1 MQYGLKMY
9 GDCKTHYVCGDCKN
23 PMVKSITKVQKW
35 MNSCE
40 EAECVHRSFKSSSQS
55 STANKKRNKSKSK
68 ISLVSDKN
76 KKSVSF
82 IDNCPGKILR
92 SASMIQPRTASKD
105 FPVHSR
111 QTPNFP
117 VQTTTHIIS
126 KPPPSNNPV
135 RTCSCVSN
143 MIANKENFLGSH
155 NNLQCSCP
163 NPIQQV
169 NHRVSNTRLLIS
181 GLKTELNK
189 VKSQLADI
197 TVTNKTLS
205 GPANLLNTIEAEKI
219 ISQLKLQNVQ
229 LKKELNDKQKELAL
243 SIKEVERA
251 KEVLSEYEQ
260 KVRALHE
267 QALRSSK
274 LIKQNKDEF
283 CKCLQEKEAEV
294 KKLQESNESLLRS
307 IRESEVTYK
316 EMSNE
321 YENLRITF
329 NEETTKLSALTE
341 DSKNFCECIKIL
353 EKQLENAR
361 KETEVYKEEVKSLEQ
376 HMLNFECE
384 LCQKL
389 KMKARK
395 HKLKIN
401 NKIKE
406 HDEKEQAMMCTITQ
420 LSNEL
425 EVTKQIK
432 ISHEKLQNK
441 YHDLEKQMKT
451 QEEDLYKY
459 RVLREKYQEEF
470 ARFRQ
475 NEENYEKDRQ
485 QLRNLVEEL
494 TAVIKQN
501 KVTLQQLT
509 AINKHQEQL
518 LLSQTS
524 IISEKDG
531 KIKLANS
538 EIEILRKQSL
548 ELQEEISVLK
558 KTLLEPCKHES
569 HMQLI
574 EELQNIRMKL
584 NEEIEKRLIKEKII
598 DDQANTIMQ
607 LQHQI
612 KEKIMELNHSKQEI
626 VAAEKEIVGINED
639 LINTQ
644 LELKEQYVKKELLQ
658 RRLKELK
665 NQNYTLNGEISQLEL
680 LVEETVGTEKQAM
693 IESLQQQI
701 KDIQD
706 ECECEKLKVCSEK
719 EKAVEAAQFATQKL
733 LDTVNDFQ
741 RQVSAQ
747 KKVQYLLTK
756 MLHDKEEDLKNVH
769 SRLHSINSL
778 TLHLDQDCPIDEIFK
793 NNNLNFSEPNTA
805 CSYISSCSYCSKE
818 PGRCRKPQTI
828 RRPQFYD
835 VQCTDEEPIK
845 D

>member
-9 GDCKTHYVCGDCKN
+9 GDCKTHYICGDCKN
-23 PMVKSITKVQKW
+23 PMVKSISKVQKW
-35 MNSCE
+35 MNSCGE
-40 EAECVHRSFKSSSQS
+40 EECVHRSYRCSSQN

-82 IDNCPGKILR
+82 LDRCPGKILR
-92 SASMIQPRTASKD
+92 SASMIQPYTANKD

-111 QTPNFP
+111 QIP
-117 VQTTTHIIS
+117 VQTTTHIIA
-126 KPPPSNNPV
+126 KPPPSTNPV

-143 MIANKENFLGSH
+143 MIANKENFLASH
-155 NNLQCSCP
+155 NNLQCTCP

-169 NHRVSNTRLLIS
+169 NHRVSNTRFLIS

-189 VKSQLADI
+189 VKSQLNDI
-197 TVTNKTLS
+197 SVANKS
-205 GPANLLNTIEAEKI
+205 GPSSLINTIEAEKE

-229 LKKELNDKQKELAL
+229 LKKELDIKQKELAL

-251 KEVLSEYEQ
+251 KEVLTEYEQ

-283 CKCLQEKEAEV
+283 CKCLQEKEAEI
-294 KKLQESNESLLRS
+294 KKLKESNESLLRS

-321 YENLRITF
+321 YEALKTSF
-329 NEETTKLSALTE
+329 NVETTKLSALTE

-376 HMLNFECE
+376 HILNFECQ

-389 KMKARK
+389 KTKARK

-406 HDEKEQAMMCTITQ
+406 HDEKEQAMMFTITQ

-432 ISHEKLQNK
+432 TSHEKLQNK
-441 YHDLEKQMKT
+441 YNDLEQQMKK
-451 QEEDLYKY
+451 QEEDLCKYK
-459 RVLREKYQEEF
+459 VLKEKYQEEF
-470 ARFRQ
+470 DRFHQ
-475 NEENYEKDRQ
+475 NEEHYEKDRQ

-538 EIEILRKQSL
+538 EIEMLRKQSL

-558 KTLLEPCKHES
+558 KSLLEPCQHES
-569 HMQLI
+569 HLQLI

-598 DDQANTIMQ
+598 DDQADTIAQ
-607 LQHQI
+607 LQQQI

-626 VAAEKEIVGINED
+626 RSAEQEIVGINED

-644 LELKEQYVKKELLQ
+644 LELKEQYVKKEQLN

-665 NQNYTLNGEISQLEL
+665 NQNSTLNVEISQLEF
-680 LVEETVGTEKQAM
+680 LVEQTVGTEKQAM
-693 IESLQQQI
+693 IDSLQQQI
-701 KDIQD
+701 KDIQK
-706 ECECEKLKVCSEK
+706 ECEAEKLKVCSEK

-756 MLHDKEEDLKNVH
+756 MLHDKEEDLRTVH

-778 TLHLDQDCPIDEIFK
+778 TLNLDKDCPIDELFK
-793 NNNLNFSEPNTA
+793 NDNIIFSEPNTA

-818 PGRCRKPQTI
+818 PGKCRKPQTI

-835 VQCTDEEPIK
+835 IQCTDEEPIK